1 MSNEIATVLV
11 GLVHFHYGPF
21 VNECLFFGC
30 KNVSLSEIKRCYACR
45 YCQQDSQMRLCQ
57 FNEFF
62 VHAEYTGSS
71 SFSFSLFFH
80 IIEFREFEAAN
91 CRRTSWRRATLPSA
105 RG

>member
-1 MSNEIATVLV
+1 MSNEMATVLV

-30 KNVSLSEIKRCYACR
+30 KSVSLSESKRCYACR

-62 VHAEYTGSS
+62 VHAEYTGSG
-71 SFSFSLFFH
+71 SFSFSLFFQ
-80 IIEFREFEAAN
+80 IIEFLEVEGAN
-91 CRRTSWRRATLPSA
+91 CRRTSRRRSTLHCA

>member
-1 MSNEIATVLV
+1 MSNEMATMLI

-71 SFSFSLFFH
+71 SFSFSFFPYHRIPRTRSCGLSTH
-80 IIEFREFEAAN
+80 IAA
-91 CRRTSWRRATLPSA
+91 TI
-105 RG
+105 